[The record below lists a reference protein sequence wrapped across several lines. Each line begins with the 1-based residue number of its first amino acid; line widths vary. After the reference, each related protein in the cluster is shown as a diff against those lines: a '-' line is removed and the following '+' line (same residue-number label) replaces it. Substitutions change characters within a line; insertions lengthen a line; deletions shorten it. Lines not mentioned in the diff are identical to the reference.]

1 MEKYIGLTSIEAKRR
16 NEKGLN
22 QIEKKKMINPLL
34 TFLFSFK
41 DPGIIL
47 LLIAS
52 VISFSL
58 NEKIDGLIIVFV
70 VFLNSFISTIQEIK
84 TSKALESL
92 KSMTS
97 LKSKVLRDNEIKEI
111 DSIYI
116 CVDDIVFLQEGDVVP
131 CDLVIVGE
139 EYVNVDESILTGESF
154 QISKNKGDELFSS
167 TSIVSGKAFGRCIAI
182 GKNTKFGKIASLID
196 KKKEETLLQKKMNK
210 LSKWLS
216 IFSLFIV
223 FLMLLISFLRG
234 NQSKEMLILSISLAV
249 AAIPE
254 GLVAIVT
261 LVLAL
266 SVKELVDKKVLVR
279 NMHSVE
285 TLGSINIVCSDKT
298 GTITKNKLEL
308 KKINTYGNDKIMIVA
323 LNSALEVKEGN
334 KDPLEKAI
342 YHYLEDKN
350 ALININKKKIITFSS
365 EKKIMSTIIKY
376 DNEEYLFSKGA
387 SENILSLCSFYALNG
402 KVYPL
407 SHEQIKRINKD
418 IIEEERKGYR
428 LISYSYELNDKR
440 IYLGYISF
448 FDEPKEGIEESIK
461 KMKNIGINVKMITG
475 DSLNTAFECAKKV
488 GITDCIEECIEE
500 KNLKISNID
509 NCSVFAR
516 SSPETKMEII
526 NYYQEK
532 KECVLMTGDGV
543 NDSPSLKK
551 ADVGI
556 AMGLRGSEV
565 AKESADIVIL
575 DDDFSTIEVAIE
587 EGRNIYYNIKKSILF
602 LLSSNLGEVLSMF
615 IFLVLNLPS
624 PLISIHILWV
634 NLISDS
640 LPSLA
645 LGRDKKYDDIMEGK
659 IRKKDESFFSNGGI
673 KIIVVYGLMIAFLTS
688 LSFLLLPIM
697 NILRNG
703 EGINLATI
711 SKYLSNEA
719 ILIKSRTLAFT
730 TLSFSQLY
738 HMYGMSNVRKKFTHI
753 FKNRNSLMKIAFI
766 LGISLQ
772 ALVICIPYFSMIFRV
787 CSLSIFEWIYVLLI
801 SSTPLIVHE
810 FLINSYPV
818 NL

>member
-154 QISKNKGDELFSS
+154 PISKNKGDELFSS

-350 ALININKKKIITFSS
+350 ALININKKKIIPFSS

>member
-154 QISKNKGDELFSS
+154 PISKNKGDELFSS

-350 ALININKKKIITFSS
+350 ALININKKKIIPFSS

-624 PLISIHILWV
+624 PFISIHILWV

>member
-70 VFLNSFISTIQEIK
+70 VLLNSFISTIQEIK

-154 QISKNKGDELFSS
+154 PISKNKGDELFSS

-342 YHYLEDKN
+342 YLYLEDKN
-350 ALININKKKIITFSS
+350 ALININKKKIIPFSS
-365 EKKIMSTIIKY
+365 EKKIMSAIIKY

-407 SHEQIKRINKD
+407 SHEQIERINKD

-488 GITDCIEECIEE
+488 GITNCIEECIEE

-730 TLSFSQLY
+730 TLSLSQLY

-753 FKNRNSLMKIAFI
+753 FRNRNSLMKIAFI

-772 ALVICIPYFSMIFRV
+772 ALVICIPYFSLIFRV

>member
-154 QISKNKGDELFSS
+154 PISKNKGDELFSS

-223 FLMLLISFLRG
+223 FFMLLISFLRG

-350 ALININKKKIITFSS
+350 ALININKKKIIPFSS